1 MENEENQIIKESE
14 LINVNNENKVENQD
28 VKLNENINLTNKNE
42 EKIVINQKKEE
53 ETQKFVKA
61 TQFNKLGDI
70 NFEQYENLI
79 NKEPKFTLFENT
91 LEQNYLQ
98 ELKDTSV
105 LLSNLQETPC
115 LRQPNLSF
123 DRYGISLSN
132 DINNSPIL
140 TISNLNVRFIIFNLN
155 F

>member
-1 MENEENQIIKESE
+1 M
-14 LINVNNENKVENQD
+14 NNENKVENQD
-28 VKLNENINLTNKNE
+28 VKLNENINLTNKSE

>member
-14 LINVNNENKVENQD
+14 LINVNIENKVENQD